1 MKGLL
6 KIFKDGRWLITI
18 FPVAI
23 LVIAVLTMTGIMNP
37 IVSFGCGIIAYF
49 VAMAFSYDEDD
60 EDWFRSSLLFAKFSY
75 IIMKIKPLY
84 FKEVTIMARTYSEWR
99 KSEEY
104 KAWERK
110 QKRLNAFVY
119 RPIRIVIFPIVLLVR
134 LYQWTYRKEDWGLS

>member
-49 VAMAFSYDEDD
+49 VTMAFSYDEDD
-60 EDWFRSSLLFAKFSY
+60 ED
-75 IIMKIKPLY
+75 
-84 FKEVTIMARTYSEWR
+84 
-99 KSEEY
+99 
-104 KAWERK
+104 
-110 QKRLNAFVY
+110 
-119 RPIRIVIFPIVLLVR
+119 
-134 LYQWTYRKEDWGLS
+134 